1 MLLLRVALK
10 KGCGIPALSAV
21 VCWALVFSVAWKEY
35 IFSKTTFLSSEPLGN
50 RFRTFGGCE
59 TWGCDDPT
67 ICTGDAA
74 EEKRFG
80 IGKIFLMVGFN

>member
-1 MLLLRVALK
+1 MALK
-10 KGCGIPALSAV
+10 ISCGIPALSAV

-50 RFRTFGGCE
+50 RFRTFGGWE
-59 TWGCDDPT
+59 RWGCEGPT

-74 EEKRFG
+74 EENRFG
-80 IGKIFLMVGFN
+80 IGKNF

>member
-1 MLLLRVALK
+1 MALK
-10 KGCGIPALSAV
+10 NSFGIPALSAV

-59 TWGCDDPT
+59 TLGCDGPT

-80 IGKIFLMVGFN
+80 IGKIFLMVSF